1 MPCGW
6 RRRESI
12 AGVAA
17 KVVGVIVVVSVAW
30 LALWSF
36 GNDVGGGS
44 VVVGD
49 GSARGC
55 GDGGVVG
62 GGGVVAV
69 IWLRLVVEAIVV
81 VVMVAWLALWLWWL
95 WKWWLWKWWLRCG
108 WSKITIEKE
117 KPYLKGSQPG

>member
-1 MPCGW
+1 LPCGW

-17 KVVGVIVVVSVAW
+17 KVVGVIVVVIVAW

-36 GNDVGGGS
+36 GNDVGGGL

-49 GSARGC
+49 GSDRGC

-62 GGGVVAV
+62 GGDDRGCGD
-69 IWLRLVVEAIVV
+69 LVVEI
-81 VVMVAWLALWLWWL
+81 WLVQNNDR
-95 WKWWLWKWWLRCG
+95 KRK
-108 WSKITIEKE
+108 T
-117 KPYLKGSQPG
+117 YLKGSQPG